1 MPGRLSLIALVALAI
16 QAGQTPQQ
24 PVFRS
29 GTDVIMVDVQ
39 VSDRKW
45 QPVTGLVAGDFEVS
59 IDGRRRTVV
68 SSEFVRIAGGSEIGA
83 ATLGAPASTSPATP
97 EPRTESRT
105 LILGV
110 DQSSLQIVQ
119 EPAAIEAV
127 TRLLALAS
135 PDDLIGFVAYPQ
147 PGVSVAPTR
156 DREAIRAAL
165 RKMGGQYMSVITR
178 YNISLSE
185 AVDFAAQDGV
195 TMRRVHGRECPGMDR
210 ACVLQVNLAAREIAI
225 NAEMQSTRSISGLRS
240 VVEAVREWPG
250 RKTLVVISAGMA
262 TSDRM
267 GGRPDIRLEAD
278 TLGLRAAEANA
289 VIYTLHL
296 DVSFLTAFSARNRGG
311 GQTVHRDGAL
321 GANGLE
327 RFTGNAGGS
336 LITVHAGPDQA
347 VERLLQETSAYY
359 LLGVETAPGDRDGK
373 THRIQ
378 VRVKRGGTTVRS
390 RSAVFIPRAH

>member
-1 MPGRLSLIALVALAI
+1 MTGRIAVAAVLALAA

-39 VSDRKW
+39 VSDGKW
-45 QPVTGLVAGDFEVS
+45 QPVTGLAAGDFEVL

-68 SSEFVRIAGGSEIGA
+68 SSEFVRIAGGSEIGSA
-83 ATLGAPASTSPATP
+83 ATLSAPAATSPAK
-97 EPRTESRT
+97 PRTESRT

-110 DQSSLQIVQ
+110 DQSSLQIVN

-156 DREAIRAAL
+156 DREAIREAL

-178 YNISLSE
+178 YSISLSE

-210 ACVLQVNLAAREIAI
+210 GCVLQVNLAAREIAI

-311 GQTVHRDGAL
+311 VQTVHRDGAL

-336 LITVHAGPDQA
+336 LLTVHASPDQA
-347 VERLLQETSAYY
+347 LKRLLQETSAYY
-359 LLGVETAPGDRDGK
+359 LLGVETAPADRDGK

-378 VRVKRGGTTVRS
+378 VKVKKGGTTVRS
-390 RSAVFIPRAH
+390 RSAVFIPRAQ